1 MSLKLSPK
9 QLAFSVGYGFALWIG
24 AAFLVRT
31 IGPMGAFSGW
41 GLVVSFVLVIPA
53 IVPAVLLTRSIV
65 GGFRDELVLSVAI
78 ITAIACLLD
87 GVTFSFFPQIYGAA
101 LADLPAVAGFLL
113 WGGGVGLALAI
124 LMGRDR

>member
-1 MSLKLSPK
+1 LPSDLSYK

-41 GLVVSFVLVIPA
+41 GLAISFAAVIPA
-53 IVPAVLLTRSIV
+53 IVPAVLLTRSVV
-65 GGFRDELVLSVAI
+65 GEFRDQLVLSVAI

-87 GVTFSFFPQIYGAA
+87 GLTLAFFPQVYGADA
-101 LADLPAVAGFLL
+101 KSFAAIAGFLL
-113 WGGGVGLALAI
+113 WGGGVGLVLAI
-124 LMGRDR
+124 VMGRSR